1 MKGRE
6 MKLQQQMLQ
15 HSALMLAS
23 VMPAF
28 AQVEKVAMRTT
39 GISCGVCAAVS
50 EVYLRQLS
58 GIDKIK
64 ISVSSEAIM
73 VSYKPGATFQ
83 PKDIRDA
90 LKKTEVGVVQF
101 QISARGR
108 VQEQDGKRFFVAGA
122 EKFVLQAVPSA
133 PPVPSDTL
141 VLIEG
146 TVNDRSNPM
155 ELKVM
160 TVKPIKP

>member
-1 MKGRE
+1 MNLYK
-6 MKLQQQMLQ
+6 
-15 HSALMLAS
+15 HIVALGALTVITAL
-23 VMPAF
+23 PAA

-39 GISCGVCAAVS
+39 GISCGTCAAVS

-64 ISVSSEAIM
+64 ISVSNEAIM

-122 EKFVLQAVPSA
+122 EKFVLQAVPNA
-133 PPVPSDTL
+133 LPVPFDPL

-160 TVKPIKP
+160 